1 MTLPPVR
8 VIAACVA
15 LATAAMSGAAQ
26 ASDNVRVR
34 LDSATRLD
42 MDQARTDAND
52 SASFVSAE
60 RIEGNPEDELH
71 LIGDAEIRRGGTVLT
86 ADEITYVQSTD
97 EVTAKGNA
105 KITRQGASFSGPSM
119 KFRITSRSGSMED
132 ATWEYAP
139 RNLRGCARNVRFLSG
154 DRTTFED
161 VKVTTCKR
169 EDEAWFIRMNDLEID
184 EYDRSASGRGATLH
198 FQGVPIFGSPWFS
211 FPISSE
217 RRSGFLTPTYAMSSI
232 RGVDISIPYYF
243 NLAPNYDWTI
253 TPRYMTKRGLMIGN
267 EARLMLPNF
276 EGSASFNYLND
287 DREYGDT
294 RWGTRVQ
301 GKYQR
306 DQLGFTVDYNRVSDD
321 DYISDFAGDI
331 RESSEAVLPQDYALT
346 WTDTHWSTALRVNK
360 NQTLAI
366 DPEDLDGR
374 KIVKPFEREPQFV
387 ASGYYGDV
395 QGFELTSVIEATRF
409 THPDMMDGSRFV
421 VDQTVSYPMRGA
433 GWFVIPKGRLIGTW
447 YDLQHRGRNLQGT
460 GSDAYVYYKDNNPSR
475 VSPIFSLDTGLIFER
490 DSSWFGRDAFQTVEP
505 RIFYAYSPY
514 RDQSDI
520 PIFDTSIAD
529 LNFATLFTENVYA
542 GYDRVSEANQVTTA
556 ISTRYIDKASG
567 LEIFRAGLGQR
578 HYFGDQRVDF
588 LNTTTERD
596 YFDGQDTLGTRTHD
610 SRSDL
615 LASVGARL
623 TRAVTVSTT
632 AQYSSSQS
640 ELQKINAGIRWQPR
654 PMSSMALYYRYNKTA
669 VATEDR
675 IKQIDFA
682 MQWPLTDRLYGLFR
696 YNYSLYQDKPIEMIG
711 GFEYH
716 HDCWT
721 MRIAAQRYTTSS
733 NEDETNFF
741 LQLELTGLGSIGV
754 SPLSELRRS
763 IKAYQTRDSIPG
775 MSDPYDYYE

>member
-34 LDSATRLD
+34 LDSATKLD
-42 MDQARTDAND
+42 LGHASTDAND

-86 ADEITYVQSTD
+86 ADEITYVQRTD
-97 EVTAKGNA
+97 EVTARGNA

-139 RNLRGCARNVRFLSG
+139 RSLRGCAKNVKFLSG
-154 DRTTFED
+154 DHTTFED
-161 VKVTTCKR
+161 VTVTTCKR

-217 RRSGFLTPTYAMSSI
+217 RRSGFLTPTYGMSST
-232 RGVDISIPYYF
+232 RGVDIAVPYYV

-253 TPRYMTKRGLMIGN
+253 TPRVMTKRGVMLGN

-276 EGSASFNYLND
+276 EGQATFNYLND
-287 DREYGDT
+287 DKEYGDS
-294 RWGTRVQ
+294 RYGMRVQ
-301 GKYQR
+301 TEYAR
-306 DQLGFTVDYNRVSDD
+306 DKLGFTVDYNRVSDD

-346 WTDTHWSTALRVNK
+346 WTETHWHTTLRVNK
-360 NQTLAI
+360 NQTLTI

-374 KIVKPFEREPQFV
+374 RQTPKPFEREPQFV
-387 ASGYYGDV
+387 ATGYYGDV
-395 QGFELTSVIEATRF
+395 RGFELTSVVEATRF

-421 VDQTVSYPMRGA
+421 LDQTVSYPMRGA

-447 YDLQHRGRNLQGT
+447 YDLEHTGRNLQGNE
-460 GSDAYVYYKDNNPSR
+460 VYYKDNNPGR
-475 VSPIFSLDTGLIFER
+475 VSPIFSLDTGLVFER

-505 RIFYAYSPY
+505 RIYYAYSPY

-529 LNFATLFTENVYA
+529 LNFATLFTENAYA

-556 ISTRYIDKASG
+556 ISTRYIDKATG

-578 HYFGDQRVDF
+578 QYFGDQRVGF
-588 LNTTTERD
+588 INTQSEER
-596 YFDGQDTLGTRTHD
+596 YFNGQDIDGLRND

-623 TRAVTVSTT
+623 TRTITASAT

-640 ELQKINAGIRWQPR
+640 ELQKINTGIRWQPR
-654 PMSSMALYYRYNKTA
+654 PMSSIALYYRYNKTA
-669 VATEDR
+669 VAPEDR

-696 YNYSLYQDKPIEMIG
+696 YNYSLYQDKPIEVIG
-711 GFEYH
+711 GVEYH

-721 MRIAAQRYTTSS
+721 MRVAAQRYTTSA

-763 IKAYQTRDSIPG
+763 IKAYQTRDTIPG